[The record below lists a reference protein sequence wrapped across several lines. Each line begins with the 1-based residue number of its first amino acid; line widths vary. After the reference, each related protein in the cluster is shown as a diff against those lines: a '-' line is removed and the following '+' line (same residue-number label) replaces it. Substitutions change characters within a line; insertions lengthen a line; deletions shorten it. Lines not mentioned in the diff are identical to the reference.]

1 MMRSCGQMAVER
13 VKCIAMINPTK
24 NTERRTTVAIAFMI
38 ALRMYGLFLIL
49 PVFSVYAQEITAATP
64 FLVGLAIGIYG
75 LTQAFLQI
83 PMGFLSDVW
92 GRKKVIALGLGLFLI
107 GSVIA
112 ALATDIYTII
122 IGRAV
127 QGMGAIA
134 ATGLALIADVSR
146 PEQRSKMMAIVG
158 VSIGL
163 SFMLAFITGPAL
175 AKVYGLGGL
184 FWLTALLAGLALLVL
199 IFMVHEPEKRINR
212 DYHLI
217 EVLQSIRDKQLLL
230 LDMGVFAIHASMSAL
245 FLVLPIILVN
255 TFNWPVINHWQ
266 LYLPVMVASL
276 FIMIPLIF
284 WQEKKKNHIQLM
296 LATFLLLAFNFLV
309 LQMAIETW
317 LMIVVSLIVYFGLF
331 NYLEASM
338 PALLSKVATEKYR
351 GAAMGAYS
359 TAQFLG
365 AFAGGAVGGYLMSYS
380 LGMVLW
386 VLFAVLLLLA
396 VVGYLIFGTQKSVV

>member
-1 MMRSCGQMAVER
+1 MNDAS
-13 VKCIAMINPTK
+13 KKI
-24 NTERRTTVAIAFMI
+24 ERRAAMAIAFMI

-49 PVFSVYAQEITAATP
+49 PVFSVFAQDITASTP
-64 FLVGLAIGIYG
+64 FLVGVAIGIYG

-83 PMGFLSDVW
+83 PMGFLSDIW
-92 GRKKVIALGLGLFLI
+92 GRKKVIALGLVLFLT

-112 ALATDIYTII
+112 ALASDIYTII

-158 VSIGL
+158 VSIGF
-163 SFMLAFITGPAL
+163 SFMLAFITGPML
-175 AKVYGLGGL
+175 AQLYGLSGL
-184 FWLTALLAGLALLVL
+184 FWVTAILAGLALLVL
-199 IFMVHEPEKRINR
+199 FAMVPEPDKRIER
-212 DYHLI
+212 DYRFI
-217 EVLQSIRDKQLLL
+217 EVIQSIRRKQLLL

-245 FLVLPIILVN
+245 FLVLPVILVD
-255 TFNWPVINHWQ
+255 TFNWPVVKHWQ
-266 LYLPVMVASL
+266 LYLPVMVASV

-284 WQEKKKNHIQLM
+284 WQEKQKNHIRLM
-296 LATFLLLAFNFLV
+296 LVTFLLLAVNFLL
-309 LQMAIETW
+309 LQMAIDRW
-317 LMIVVSLIVYFGLF
+317 LVIVVSLIIYFGLF

-338 PALLSKVATEKYR
+338 PALLSKIATEKYR

-365 AFAGGAVGGYLMSYS
+365 AFVGGAVGGFLMSFS
-380 LGMVLW
+380 SQV
-386 VLFAVLLLLA
+386 VLLALFGLQL
-396 VVGYLIFGTQKSVV
+396 VLGLVGLMIFGTQKTVG

>member
-1 MMRSCGQMAVER
+1 M
-13 VKCIAMINPTK
+13 IATTK
-24 NTERRTTVAIAFMI
+24 KTERRAAMAIAFMI

-49 PVFSVYAQEITAATP
+49 PVFSVYARDITGSTDL
-64 FLVGLAIGIYG
+64 LVGVAIGIYG

-92 GRKKVIALGLGLFLI
+92 GRKKVIGLGLGLFLI

-112 ALATDIYTII
+112 ALATDINTII

-163 SFMLAFITGPAL
+163 SFMLAFITGPVL
-175 AKVYGLGGL
+175 ARLYGLSGL
-184 FWLTALLAGLALLVL
+184 FWVTAVLAALALVVLV
-199 IFMVHEPEKRINR
+199 FMVDEPDKRIER
-212 DYHLI
+212 DYRYV
-217 EVLQSIRDKQLLL
+217 EVWHSIRDKQLLL

-245 FLVLPIILVN
+245 FLVVPLILKT
-255 TFNWPVINHWQ
+255 TFDWPVTNHWQ

-276 FIMIPLIF
+276 LIMIPLIF
-284 WQEKKKNHIQLM
+284 WQEKQKNHIRLM
-296 LATFLLLAFNFLV
+296 LLTFILLAVNFLLLQLGMNHWTV
-309 LQMAIETW
+309 
-317 LMIVVSLIVYFGLF
+317 IVVSLIIYFGLF

-338 PALLSKVATEKYR
+338 PALLSRVATEQYR

-365 AFAGGAVGGYLMSYS
+365 AFVGGAVGGYLMSA
-380 LGMVLW
+380 GMG
-386 VLFAVLLLLA
+386 AVFWALSGLLLML
-396 VVGYLIFGTQKSVV
+396 GLIGFGVFGRRKTVA

>member
-1 MMRSCGQMAVER
+1 LIER
-13 VKCIAMINPTK
+13 VKCIAMIDATK
-24 NTERRTTVAIAFMI
+24 KTERRAAIAIAFMI

-49 PVFSVYAQEITAATP
+49 PVFSVYAQDITGSTAL
-64 FLVGLAIGIYG
+64 LVGVAIGIYG

-83 PMGFLSDVW
+83 PMGFLSDIW
-92 GRKKVIALGLGLFLI
+92 GRKKVIGMGLGLFLI

-112 ALATDIYTII
+112 AVANDIYTII

-158 VSIGL
+158 VSIGF
-163 SFMLAFITGPAL
+163 SFMLAFITGPVL
-175 AKVYGLGGL
+175 AKLYGLSGL
-184 FWLTALLAGLALLVL
+184 FWLTAVLAGFALLVL
-199 IFMVHEPEKRINR
+199 FTMVPEPDKRMER
-212 DYHLI
+212 DYRFV
-217 EVLQSIRDKQLLL
+217 EVFQSIRHKQLLL

-245 FLVLPIILVN
+245 FLVLPVVLVK
-255 TFNWPVINHWQ
+255 TFAWPVINHWQ
-266 LYLPVMVASL
+266 LYLPVMVASV

-284 WQEKKKNHIQLM
+284 WQEKQKNHIRL
-296 LATFLLLAFNFLV
+296 LLVTFFLLAFNFLL
-309 LQMAIETW
+309 LQMGLNQW
-317 LMIVVSLIVYFGLF
+317 LVIVTSLIIYFGLF

-338 PALLSKVATEKYR
+338 PALLSKVATEQYR

-365 AFAGGAVGGYLMSYS
+365 AFVGGAVGGYLMSYS
-380 LGMVLW
+380 ANMVLW
-386 VLFAVLLLLA
+386 AMFGLLLLIA
-396 VVGYLIFGTQKSVV
+396 LIGFKVFGRQKSVS

>member
-1 MMRSCGQMAVER
+1 M
-13 VKCIAMINPTK
+13 
-24 NTERRTTVAIAFMI
+24 AIAFMI

-49 PVFSVYAQEITAATP
+49 PVFSVYARDITGSTDL
-64 FLVGLAIGIYG
+64 LVGVAIGIYG

-92 GRKKVIALGLGLFLI
+92 GRKKVIGLGLGLFLI

-112 ALATDIYTII
+112 ALATDINTII

-134 ATGLALIADVSR
+134 ATGLALIADMSR

-175 AKVYGLGGL
+175 ARLYGLSGL
-184 FWLTALLAGLALLVL
+184 FWVTAVLAALAMVVLV
-199 IFMVHEPEKRINR
+199 FMVDEPDKRIER
-212 DYHLI
+212 DYRYV
-217 EVLQSIRDKQLLL
+217 EVWHSIRDKQLLL
-230 LDMGVFAIHASMSAL
+230 LDMGVFVIHASMSAL
-245 FLVLPIILVN
+245 FLVVPLILKT
-255 TFNWPVINHWQ
+255 TFDWPVTNHWQ

-276 FIMIPLIF
+276 LIMIPLIF
-284 WQEKKKNHIQLM
+284 WQEKQKNHIRLM
-296 LATFLLLAFNFLV
+296 LLTFILLAVNFLLLQLGMNHWTV
-309 LQMAIETW
+309 
-317 LMIVVSLIVYFGLF
+317 IVVSLIIYFGLF

-338 PALLSKVATEKYR
+338 PALLSRVATEQYR

-365 AFAGGAVGGYLMSYS
+365 AFVGGAVGGYLMSA
-380 LGMVLW
+380 GMG
-386 VLFAVLLLLA
+386 AVFWALSGLLLML
-396 VVGYLIFGTQKSVV
+396 GLIGFGVFGRRKTVA

>member
-1 MMRSCGQMAVER
+1 M
-13 VKCIAMINPTK
+13 IATTK
-24 NTERRTTVAIAFMI
+24 KTERRAAMAIAFMI

-49 PVFSVYAQEITAATP
+49 PVFSVYARDITGSTDL
-64 FLVGLAIGIYG
+64 LVGVAIGIYG

-92 GRKKVIALGLGLFLI
+92 GRKKVIGLGLGLFLI

-112 ALATDIYTII
+112 ALATDINTII

-134 ATGLALIADVSR
+134 ATGLALIADMSR

-175 AKVYGLGGL
+175 ARLYGLSGL
-184 FWLTALLAGLALLVL
+184 FWVTAVLAALAMVVLV
-199 IFMVHEPEKRINR
+199 FMVDEPDKRIER
-212 DYHLI
+212 DYRYV
-217 EVLQSIRDKQLLL
+217 EVWHSIRDKQLLL
-230 LDMGVFAIHASMSAL
+230 LDMGVFVIHASMSAL
-245 FLVLPIILVN
+245 FLVVPLILKT
-255 TFNWPVINHWQ
+255 TFDWPVTNHWQ

-276 FIMIPLIF
+276 LIMIPLIF
-284 WQEKKKNHIQLM
+284 WQEKQKNHIRLM
-296 LATFLLLAFNFLV
+296 LLTFILLAVNFLLLQLGMNHWTV
-309 LQMAIETW
+309 
-317 LMIVVSLIVYFGLF
+317 IVVSLIIYFGLF

-338 PALLSKVATEKYR
+338 PALLSRVATEQYR

-365 AFAGGAVGGYLMSYS
+365 AFVGGAVGGYLMSA
-380 LGMVLW
+380 GMG
-386 VLFAVLLLLA
+386 AVFWALSGLLLML
-396 VVGYLIFGTQKSVV
+396 GLIGFGVFGRRKTVA

>member
-1 MMRSCGQMAVER
+1 M
-13 VKCIAMINPTK
+13 IATTK
-24 NTERRTTVAIAFMI
+24 KTERRAAMAIAFMI

-49 PVFSVYAQEITAATP
+49 PVFSVYARDITGSTDL
-64 FLVGLAIGIYG
+64 LVGVAIGIYG

-92 GRKKVIALGLGLFLI
+92 GRKKVIGLGLGLFLI

-112 ALATDIYTII
+112 ALATDINTII

-134 ATGLALIADVSR
+134 ATGLALIADMSR

-163 SFMLAFITGPAL
+163 SFMLAFITGPVL
-175 AKVYGLGGL
+175 ARLYGLSGL
-184 FWLTALLAGLALLVL
+184 FWVTAVLAALALVVLV
-199 IFMVHEPEKRINR
+199 FMVDEPDKRIER
-212 DYHLI
+212 DYRYV
-217 EVLQSIRDKQLLL
+217 EVWHSIRDKQLLL

-245 FLVLPIILVN
+245 FLVVPLILKT
-255 TFNWPVINHWQ
+255 TFDWPVTNHWQ

-276 FIMIPLIF
+276 LIMIPLIF
-284 WQEKKKNHIQLM
+284 WQEKQKNHIRLM
-296 LATFLLLAFNFLV
+296 LLTFILLAVNFLLLQLGMNHWTV
-309 LQMAIETW
+309 
-317 LMIVVSLIVYFGLF
+317 IVVSLIIYFGLF

-338 PALLSKVATEKYR
+338 PALLSRVVTEQYR

-365 AFAGGAVGGYLMSYS
+365 AFVGGAVGGYLMSA
-380 LGMVLW
+380 GIDAVLW
-386 VLFAVLLLLA
+386 ALSGLLLML
-396 VVGYLIFGTQKSVV
+396 GLIGFGVFGRRKTVA

>member
-1 MMRSCGQMAVER
+1 M
-13 VKCIAMINPTK
+13 IATTK
-24 NTERRTTVAIAFMI
+24 KTERRAAMAIAFMI

-49 PVFSVYAQEITAATP
+49 PVFSVYARDITGSTDL
-64 FLVGLAIGIYG
+64 LVGVAIGIYG

-92 GRKKVIALGLGLFLI
+92 GRKKVIGLGLGLFLI

-112 ALATDIYTII
+112 ALATDINTII

-134 ATGLALIADVSR
+134 ATGLALIADMSR

-175 AKVYGLGGL
+175 ARLYGLSGL
-184 FWLTALLAGLALLVL
+184 FWVTAVLAALALVVLV
-199 IFMVHEPEKRINR
+199 FMVDEPDKRIER
-212 DYHLI
+212 DYRYV
-217 EVLQSIRDKQLLL
+217 EVWHSIRDKQLLL
-230 LDMGVFAIHASMSAL
+230 LDMGVFVIHASMSAL
-245 FLVLPIILVN
+245 FLVVPLILKT
-255 TFNWPVINHWQ
+255 TFDWPVTNHWQ
-266 LYLPVMVASL
+266 LYLPVMLASL
-276 FIMIPLIF
+276 LIMIPLIF
-284 WQEKKKNHIQLM
+284 WQEKQKNHIRLM
-296 LATFLLLAFNFLV
+296 LLTFILLAVNFLLLQLGMNHWTV
-309 LQMAIETW
+309 
-317 LMIVVSLIVYFGLF
+317 IVVSLIIYFGLF

-338 PALLSKVATEKYR
+338 PALLSRVVTEQYR

-365 AFAGGAVGGYLMSYS
+365 AFVGGAVGGYLMSA
-380 LGMVLW
+380 GMDAVLW
-386 VLFAVLLLLA
+386 ALSGLLLML
-396 VVGYLIFGTQKSVV
+396 GLIGFGVFGRRKTVA

>member
-1 MMRSCGQMAVER
+1 M
-13 VKCIAMINPTK
+13 IATTK
-24 NTERRTTVAIAFMI
+24 KTERRAAMAIAFMI

-49 PVFSVYAQEITAATP
+49 PVFSVYARDITGSTDL
-64 FLVGLAIGIYG
+64 LVGVAIGIYG

-92 GRKKVIALGLGLFLI
+92 GRKKVIGLGLGLFLI

-112 ALATDIYTII
+112 ALATDINTII

-134 ATGLALIADVSR
+134 ATGLALIADMSR

-175 AKVYGLGGL
+175 ARLYGLSGL
-184 FWLTALLAGLALLVL
+184 FWVTAVLAALAMVVLV
-199 IFMVHEPEKRINR
+199 FMVDEPDKRIER
-212 DYHLI
+212 DYRYV
-217 EVLQSIRDKQLLL
+217 EVWHSIRDKQLLL
-230 LDMGVFAIHASMSAL
+230 LDMGVFVIHASMSAL
-245 FLVLPIILVN
+245 FLVVPLILKT
-255 TFNWPVINHWQ
+255 TFDWPVTNHWQ

-276 FIMIPLIF
+276 LIMIPLIF
-284 WQEKKKNHIQLM
+284 WQEKQKNHIRLM
-296 LATFLLLAFNFLV
+296 LLTFILLAVNFLLLQLGMNHWTV
-309 LQMAIETW
+309 
-317 LMIVVSLIVYFGLF
+317 IVVSLIIYFGLF

-338 PALLSKVATEKYR
+338 PALLSRVATEQYR

-365 AFAGGAVGGYLMSYS
+365 AFVGGAVGGYLMSA
-380 LGMVLW
+380 GMDAVLW
-386 VLFAVLLLLA
+386 ALSGLLLIL
-396 VVGYLIFGTQKSVV
+396 GLIGFGVFGRRKTVA

>member
-1 MMRSCGQMAVER
+1 
-13 VKCIAMINPTK
+13 MIDATK
-24 NTERRTTVAIAFMI
+24 KTERRAAIAIAFMI

-49 PVFSVYAQEITAATP
+49 PVFSVYAQDITGSTAL
-64 FLVGLAIGIYG
+64 LVGVAIGIYG

-83 PMGFLSDVW
+83 PMGFLSDIW
-92 GRKKVIALGLGLFLI
+92 GRKKVIGMGLGLFLI

-112 ALATDIYTII
+112 AVATDIYTII

-163 SFMLAFITGPAL
+163 SFMLAFITGPVL
-175 AKVYGLGGL
+175 AKLYGLSGL
-184 FWLTALLAGLALLVL
+184 FWLTAVLAGFALLVL
-199 IFMVHEPEKRINR
+199 FTMVPEPDKRMER
-212 DYHLI
+212 DYRFV
-217 EVLQSIRDKQLLL
+217 EVFQSIRHKQLLL
-230 LDMGVFAIHASMSAL
+230 LDMGVFVIHASMSAL
-245 FLVLPIILVN
+245 FLVLPVILVT
-255 TFNWPVINHWQ
+255 TFDWPVINHWQ

-284 WQEKKKNHIQLM
+284 WQEKQKNHIRL
-296 LATFLLLAFNFLV
+296 LLVTFLLLAFNFLL
-309 LQMAIETW
+309 LQMGLNQW
-317 LMIVVSLIVYFGLF
+317 FVIVISLIIYFGLF

-338 PALLSKVATEKYR
+338 PALLSKVATEQYR

-365 AFAGGAVGGYLMSYS
+365 AFVGGALGGYLMSYS
-380 LGMVLW
+380 ANIVFW
-386 VLFAVLLLLA
+386 ALFGLLLLI
-396 VVGYLIFGTQKSVV
+396 GLIGFNVFGRQKSVT

>member
-1 MMRSCGQMAVER
+1 MTS
-13 VKCIAMINPTK
+13 PT
-24 NTERRTTVAIAFMI
+24 NSTERRAAIAIAFMI

-49 PVFSVYAQEITAATP
+49 PVFSIYGQEITGATP
-64 FLVGLAIGIYG
+64 FLIGVAIGIYG

-83 PMGFLSDVW
+83 PMGFLSDIW
-92 GRKKVIALGLGLFLI
+92 GRKKVIALGLSLFLA

-112 ALATDIYTII
+112 ALATDITTVI

-163 SFMLAFITGPAL
+163 SFMLAFITGPIL
-175 AKVYGLGGL
+175 ARLYGLSGL
-184 FWLTALLAGLALLVL
+184 FWVTAALAALALLVL
-199 IFMVHEPEKRINR
+199 MFMIQEPVKRIER
-212 DYHLI
+212 DYRFI
-217 EVLQSIRDKQLLL
+217 EVFQSIRDKQLLL
-230 LDMGVFAIHASMSAL
+230 LDTSVFAIHASMSAL
-245 FLVLPIILVN
+245 FLALPVILVN
-255 TFNWPVINHWQ
+255 HYSWPVIDHWK
-266 LYLPVMVASL
+266 LYLPVMVASI

-284 WQEKKKNHIQLM
+284 WQEKRKNHIPLM
-296 LATFLLLAFNFLV
+296 LVSFLLLAVNFLW
-309 LQMAIETW
+309 LQWGFEIWT
-317 LMIVVSLIVYFGLF
+317 VVALSLTIYFGLF

-359 TAQFLG
+359 TAQFMG
-365 AFAGGAVGGYLMSYS
+365 AFVGGAVGGYLMSYS
-380 LGMVLW
+380 PQ
-386 VLFAVLLLLA
+386 AVLMALFILLMALGLA
-396 VVGYLIFGTQKSVV
+396 GFWVFGKRRTAA